1 MAAGQANPDLFFM
14 KYLAVL
20 FTLFIIAVVILA
32 DLDAFPPYVRKL
44 YDFPNG
50 DKVGHLILFGL
61 LNFFLTSAFFSRFSF
76 SRGRIALFVGLI
88 LVLAIA
94 AEEFSQQYFAAR
106 TFDLVDLTASYVGAF
121 VGGWIA
127 WRIKK

>member
-1 MAAGQANPDLFFM
+1 MTAGQANPDLFFM

-20 FTLFIIAVVILA
+20 FTLFIIAVVVLA
-32 DLDAFPPYVRKL
+32 DLDAFPPCIRKL

-61 LNFFLTSAFFSRFSF
+61 LNFFLTSAFLFRFPL
-76 SRGRIALFVGLI
+76 SRGRVALSVSLI
-88 LVLAIA
+88 LILAIA

-106 TFDLVDLTASYVGAF
+106 TFDLVDLSASYIGAF

-127 WRIKK
+127 WRFIK